1 MCFAKLDIGGAY
13 LNASLDAGDEIYMEI
28 SKEITAI
35 LIEALPELEEY
46 RTEDGKLIVR
56 ILKALYGLVQSAA
69 LWYTTLTTFLKS
81 LGFVANDIDPCVMN
95 KTMDS
100 SMMTIV
106 LYVDDILV
114 MSERNDDIKWL
125 IVELEKEYGE
135 VACELSNKFTYL
147 GMGMEVKPDNTIELS
162 MQKYIDSILES
173 SPSYSDIKPS
183 TTPANTK
190 LFSKPTG
197 ELLKPIEKEQFHTT
211 VAQLLYLCKRT
222 RPDIQ
227 LPTLFLCTRV
237 NEPCESDREKLRRV
251 LGYLKM
257 TRKKKR
263 IIKCDKKMLKRLL
276 AFVDA
281 AFAVHYD
288 GKGHTGLVIMF
299 AGVVIDTYCGKQKIA
314 TKDSTESE
322 LVGVSDMIVKI
333 ERMNEFLRLQGIDG
347 LDVPLILQ
355 DNTSTI
361 TLVTEKE
368 SGKART
374 KHLEARRAVVYENV
388 QERKLS
394 EIKHVS
400 TKHMVADVLTKPLG
414 GELFYRFANVLMG
427 WTVLPILAWM
437 KLLPGTKEESAE
449 TAGVR

>member
-1 MCFAKLDIGGAY
+1 L
-13 LNASLDAGDEIYMEI
+13 LDAGDEIFMGI
-28 SKEITAI
+28 SKEITDI
-35 LIEALPELEEY
+35 LIEALPELVEY
-46 RTEDGKLIVR
+46 RTEDGKIIVR

-69 LWYTTLTTFLKS
+69 LWYKTLTTFLKS
-81 LGFVANDIDPCVMN
+81 LGFVPNDIDPCVMN
-95 KTMDS
+95 KTTNS
-100 SMMTIV
+100 GVMTII

-114 MSERNDDIKWL
+114 LAENTDDIKWL

-135 VACELSNKFTYL
+135 IAVELSNKFTYL
-147 GMGMEVKPDNTIELS
+147 GMGMEVKPDKTIELS
-162 MQKYIDSILES
+162 MQKYIDNVLES
-173 SPSYSDIKPS
+173 CPEYAEIKPS
-183 TTPANTK
+183 TTPANAK
-190 LFSKPTG
+190 LFSQPTG
-197 ELLKPIEKEQFHTT
+197 KLLNKGEKDQFHTT

-237 NEPCESDREKLRRV
+237 NKPYESDREKLKRL
-251 LGYLKM
+251 LGYLRM

-263 IIKCDKKMLKRLL
+263 IIKCNRKMLKRVL

-322 LVGVSDMIVKI
+322 LVGISDMIVRI
-333 ERMNEFLRLQGIDG
+333 EKMNEFLRLQGIDG

-437 KLLPGTKEESAE
+437 KLLPQAEKESAE